1 MKKTNHSMKP
11 KTSSKHK
18 KTRKPKEEVLPTTV
32 NTLLYQGLFPNG
44 LLQVTPDYF
53 SQSYLLGDVN
63 YQTVGLEDKGAI
75 METYSDLIN
84 SLDDKTNFQLTIF
97 NQRVNLDKF
106 RKGVLYPLHEDGYD
120 TYREELNRIMEN
132 NLEAGENNFSAVK
145 LISFGKSDQNP
156 KLAYRSLSQI
166 GEYFKSGFSEIDAN
180 FTLLSGET
188 V

>member
-44 LLQVTPDYF
+44 LMQVTPDYF

-75 METYSDLIN
+75 DPKKHKRN
-84 SLDDKTNFQLTIF
+84 GKGKDKTI
-97 NQRVNLDKF
+97 DK
-106 RKGVLYPLHEDGYD
+106 P
-120 TYREELNRIMEN
+120 I
-132 NLEAGENNFSAVK
+132 
-145 LISFGKSDQNP
+145 P
-156 KLAYRSLSQI
+156 KLPI
-166 GEYFKSGFSEIDAN
+166 KE
-180 FTLLSGET
+180 

>member
-1 MKKTNHSMKP
+1 MKP

-44 LLQVTPDYF
+44 LMQVTPDYF

-106 RKGVLYPLHEDGYD
+106 RKGVLD
-120 TYREELNRIMEN
+120 R
-132 NLEAGENNFSAVK
+132 
-145 LISFGKSDQNP
+145 KS
-156 KLAYRSLSQI
+156 
-166 GEYFKSGFSEIDAN
+166 
-180 FTLLSGET
+180 
-188 V
+188 VV

>member
-1 MKKTNHSMKP
+1 MKKTNRSMKP
-11 KTSSKHK
+11 KTSSKQK
-18 KTRKPKEEVLPTTV
+18 KTGKPKEEVLPTTV

-44 LLQVTPDYF
+44 LMQVTPDYF

-106 RKGVLYPLHEDGYD
+106 RKSV
-120 TYREELNRIMEN
+120 
-132 NLEAGENNFSAVK
+132 F
-145 LISFGKSDQNP
+145 IS
-156 KLAYRSLSQI
+156 L
-166 GEYFKSGFSEIDAN
+166 
-180 FTLLSGET
+180 T
-188 V
+188 